1 MFFLRLRES
10 CTCHFPAIILAGGS
24 ASSLSIIDL
33 LSLWASLPVKAMASA
48 SAKVWMLK
56 KVKVR
61 VKESLLAKVKVKAKE
76 SVLEQVWF
84 HQATEDQ
91 RECFPDH
98 LF

>member
-1 MFFLRLRES
+1 
-10 CTCHFPAIILAGGS
+10 
-24 ASSLSIIDL
+24 LSIIDL
-33 LSLWASLPVKAMASA
+33 LSSWASLPVEVLALA
-48 SAKVWMLK
+48 SAKVWMSK

-61 VKESLLAKVKVKAKE
+61 VSRKVKVSLLAKVRVKVKE

-91 RECFPDH
+91 GEYFPDY